1 MAGMARHCRYEE
13 EGFAAAYALGLLDGA
28 ELAEYAAHLAEC
40 PICPTEVA
48 ANIAASTDLALAD
61 DDTPDIVPTPD
72 ARARLLAAAVAER
85 DERATATTAPI
96 PAVVP
101 IWRRLLRLVPLA
113 FAAALVLFIG
123 AGLLLRILVP
133 GAGAP
138 SPKLAPAVFSF
149 GTTGGAAGQ
158 ATYRADQRLL
168 RLSFQ
173 GLPLLNPGQV
183 YQLWLLRAEGPESIQ
198 VFRLADGTGTT
209 SVTVDLTPYR
219 ALYVTIEPA
228 PDGSR
233 APTTGAVVAAALP
246 GSAGSSGG
254 AVPTLPCPT
263 AVPSCETP
271 PLVRGTATR
280 TTVATPRGTALPIRT
295 PTDQLPATRVVA
307 PVDPSPTTLPTSSPM
322 TAPSPVPRGTLDVPL
337 VPARG
342 TGDHVTPDTSADG
355 ARPCASA
362 AGAAAPARH
371 TRVRTHQG
379 DAAAHTRNIRPGAI
393 AGGTTVH
400 ATVTDRAADA
410 RAVGVGPPYR
420 ATADGTAA
428 RADPAIGAD
437 NPACAPT
444 DTDTSAP
451 SRAVEPTRAAT
462 GAIGNART
470 ALTPRWSSIPRD
482 LLRSRSGSA
491 SPDPPPRSPGPDPV
505 SALRGSCGGA
515 RPVAGSRR
523 SSGPRPA

>member
-1 MAGMARHCRYEE
+1 MVGMARYCRYEE
-13 EGFAAAYALGLLDGA
+13 DGFAAGYALGLLDGE
-28 ELAEYAAHLAEC
+28 ELAEYEAHLIGC

-48 ANIAASTDLALAD
+48 ACLAASADLALAY
-61 DDTPDIVPTPD
+61 DDTPDLPPTPE
-72 ARARLLAAAVAER
+72 ARARLLTAAVAER
-85 DERATATTAPI
+85 EARATTNTVPLPALVSRRRRI
-96 PAVVP
+96 P
-101 IWRRLLRLVPLA
+101 RLVPLVL
-113 FAAALVLFIG
+113 AAALVLFIG
-123 AGLLLRILVP
+123 AGLLLRVLVP

-138 SPKLAPAVFSF
+138 SPDLTPASFSF
-149 GTTGGAAGQ
+149 GTTGGAVGQ

-337 VPARG
+337 VPSP
-342 TGDHVTPDTSADG
+342 T
-355 ARPCASA
+355 ASLPV
-362 AGAAAPARH
+362 APA
-371 TRVRTHQG
+371 
-379 DAAAHTRNIRPGAI
+379 
-393 AGGTTVH
+393 TTS
-400 ATVTDRAADA
+400 
-410 RAVGVGPPYR
+410 PP
-420 ATADGTAA
+420 T
-428 RADPAIGAD
+428 P
-437 NPACAPT
+437 APT
-444 DTDTSAP
+444 VPAPVPAPPVPPPPPGTPESA
-451 SRAVEPTRAAT
+451 PTRAMPLPTPGTFAPVPSPAEPQSMPPSPT
-462 GAIGNART
+462 VPPTPVPSASALPTAPPRT
-470 ALTPRWSSIPRD
+470 A
-482 LLRSRSGSA
+482 
-491 SPDPPPRSPGPDPV
+491 PPPAPTPPSVPTTQPAPPPTPT
-505 SALRGSCGGA
+505 LL
-515 RPVAGSRR
+515 
-523 SSGPRPA
+523 PRPAPSSPPEPPPGRSGTPVRP